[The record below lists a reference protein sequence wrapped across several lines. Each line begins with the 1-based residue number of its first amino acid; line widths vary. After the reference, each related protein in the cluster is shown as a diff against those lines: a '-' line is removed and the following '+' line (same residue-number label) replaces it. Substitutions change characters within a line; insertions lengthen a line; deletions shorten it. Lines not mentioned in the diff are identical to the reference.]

1 MTYSSFAQCHTMVV
15 TLQKNGT
22 HDAKTLHSLTSIP
35 LSTIYDHIKKLKKNI
50 PLEPLS
56 RPGRP
61 KRLSPKKCHHL
72 GKLVSANKFSTCSEL
87 ANTLNGKYP
96 NLNIS
101 KRTVLNE
108 LHRLNYISTVSKT
121 ISLLTNLHKQRCIE
135 FVMKYRKQNWNKI
148 IFSDETTL

>member
-1 MTYSSFAQCHTMVV
+1 MANSSFAQRRTMVA
-15 TLQKNGT
+15 TLWKNGT
-22 HDAKTLHSLTSIP
+22 HDAKILHSLTSIP
-35 LSTIYDHIKKLKKNI
+35 VSTIYDYIKKLKKNI

-61 KRLSPKKCHHL
+61 KHLSPKKRCHL

-87 ANTLNGKYP
+87 ANILNGKHP

-108 LHRLNYISTVSKT
+108 LHRLNYVRT
-121 ISLLTNLHKQRCIE
+121 IPKIIPSPTTLYKQRRVE
-135 FVMKYRKQNWNKI
+135 FAMKYRRQNWNQV
-148 IFSDETTL
+148 IFS